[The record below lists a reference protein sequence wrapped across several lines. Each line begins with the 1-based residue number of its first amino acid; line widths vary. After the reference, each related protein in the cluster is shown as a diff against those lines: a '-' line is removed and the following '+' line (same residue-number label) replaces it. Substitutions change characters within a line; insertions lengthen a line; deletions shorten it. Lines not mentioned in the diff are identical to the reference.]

1 MLSTK
6 VVIARP
12 VKVILNTGDRKSVAQ
27 WGQIKDAVTG
37 KVLHTGQVPYIRSL
51 ARKRY
56 NTQVVG

>member
-12 VKVILNTGDRKSVAQ
+12 VKVILNTGDRKSV
-27 WGQIKDAVTG
+27 